1 MNFTYDFTNG
11 NTEIVYHPEK
21 KRIPAPEMVEK
32 INRCVYLLNMK
43 VRPGTEGAFAYDI
56 KGKTNFLAWQ
66 SEASEKARHEME
78 GQIADGLNGCMSMG
92 ILSESVVQEKR
103 YMYVD
108 DRTQRIN
115 FICIPG
121 MGNKTEEK
129 PVKAGKKNLEDVY
142 ELETPPLPD
151 TIPEPRSEEIYESF
165 GNNHA
170 NQMEEK
176 YVEIKPLEE
185 EKEEY
190 RESIPADRPLY
201 EEISTETAEQVEEMP
216 EKKEE
221 PEKSVQSERLELYQE
236 NEEEEENGTVLLSD
250 FEDDED
256 EKTVLLVSQP
266 NGKAYLENVKTK
278 EKFHIRKNNVKIGKK
293 KEKADIWIKDNPTV
307 SREHC
312 VITYK
317 MGSYYIRDCESLNHT
332 YVNDRQLEKE
342 EECMLENNNMVRL
355 SNEEFV
361 FKTGE
366 E

>member
-1 MNFTYDFTNG
+1 MNFTYDFANG
-11 NTEIVYHPEK
+11 TTEIVYHPEK
-21 KRIPAPEMVEK
+21 KRIPDPEMVEK
-32 INRCVYLLNMK
+32 INRCVYLLNIK
-43 VRPGTEGAFAYDI
+43 VRPGNEGAFAYDI

-92 ILSESVVQEKR
+92 IPSESVVQEKR

-108 DRTQRIN
+108 DRTQRIK

-121 MGNKTEEK
+121 MEDK
-129 PVKAGKKNLEDVY
+129 PAKAAKKNQENIY
-142 ELETPPLPD
+142 ELETPLLPD
-151 TIPEPRSEEIYESF
+151 TIPEPRSEDIYESF
-165 GNNHA
+165 GNNSM
-170 NQMEEK
+170 NQTDEK
-176 YVEIKPLEE
+176 YVEIKSLEE

-190 RESIPADRPLY
+190 REYVPADRPLY
-201 EEISTETAEQVEEMP
+201 EEISTDTAEQIGEVP
-216 EKKEE
+216 ERKEE
-221 PEKSVQSERLELYQE
+221 SEKSAQSENSELYQE

-256 EKTVLLVSQP
+256 EKTVLLIPQP
-266 NGKAYLENVKTK
+266 DGKAYLENIKTK
-278 EKFHIRKNNVKIGKK
+278 EKFYIRKNNVKIGKK
-293 KEKADIWIKDNPTV
+293 KEKVDIWIKENPTV

-317 MGSYYIRDCESLNHT
+317 MGCYYIRDCESLNHT
-332 YVNDRQLEKE
+332 YVNDRQMEKE
-342 EECMLENNNMVRL
+342 EECMLENNSIVRL